1 MLTNKTAL
9 VTGASRGIGAA
20 IAKALQKKVHLS
32 SSITTVL
39 KSVQMLLR
47 QKSQRMAAKRQF
59 TAAMYLIIVPVKKWQ
74 KTSWRHTVIWIFWST
89 MPVSHGMIF

>member
-20 IAKALQKKVHLS
+20 IAKSLAKEGAFVIINYNGSKERADAVAAE
-32 SSITTVL
+32 ITADGG
-39 KSVQMLLR
+39 K
-47 QKSQRMAAKRQF
+47 AAVYGCNVSDYS
-59 TAAMYLIIVPVKKWQ
+59 ACEKWQ